1 MQKRIFF
8 VFIATLAL
16 FSYGSLAQAHQDK
29 AMKQENPHSMTI
41 ELSGGAEVPGPGDTD
56 GSGTANLKLDHAKG
70 ELCYDISVKG
80 IEAPTA
86 AHIHAGAAGKS
97 GAVKVALKKAADGAW
112 KGCVS
117 ADKTL
122 LDDIMKKPGDYYV
135 NVHTADFPNG
145 AIRGQLGK

>member
-8 VFIATLAL
+8 VFIATLAVL
-16 FSYGSLAQAHQDK
+16 SFGGLTQAQSDK
-29 AMKQENPHSMTI
+29 APMKGNPHVMTI
-41 ELSGGAEVPGPGDTD
+41 TLSGGAEVPGPGDAN
-56 GSGTANLKLDHAKG
+56 GSGTANLKLDHGKG
-70 ELCYDISVKG
+70 ELCYDISVKE

-86 AHIHAGAAGKS
+86 AHIHAGAMGKS
-97 GAVKVALKKAADGAW
+97 GDVKIALKKAADGSW
-112 KGCVS
+112 KSCVA

-122 LDDIMKKPGDYYV
+122 LHEIMKNPGEYYV

>member
-1 MQKRIFF
+1 MQKRIIF

-16 FSYGSLAQAHQDK
+16 FGFGGLTQAKTERVTAQDS
-29 AMKQENPHSMTI
+29 PHSMTI
-41 ELSGGAEVPGPGDTD
+41 DLSGGAEVPGPGDTD

-80 IEAPTA
+80 IEPPTA

-97 GAVKVALKKAADGAW
+97 GAVKVAFKKAADGAW

-122 LDDIMKKPGDYYV
+122 LDDLMKKPGEFYV

>member
-16 FSYGSLAQAHQDK
+16 FGFGGLTQAKSERATSQDS
-29 AMKQENPHSMTI
+29 QHSMTI
-41 ELSGGAEVPGPGDTD
+41 DMSGGAEVPGPGDTD

-70 ELCYDISVKG
+70 ELCYDISVKD

-86 AHIHAGAAGKS
+86 AHIHAGAAGKA
-97 GAVKVALKKAADGAW
+97 GAVKVPLKKAADGSW

-122 LDDIMKKPGDYYV
+122 LNDIMKKPGEFYV